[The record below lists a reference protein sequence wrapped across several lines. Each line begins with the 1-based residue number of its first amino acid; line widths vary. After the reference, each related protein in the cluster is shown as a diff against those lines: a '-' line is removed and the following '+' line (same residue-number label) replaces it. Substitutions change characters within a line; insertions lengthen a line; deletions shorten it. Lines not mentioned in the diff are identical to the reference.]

1 MVIRWYVEVSL
12 LAAWRVRVRL
22 VRRSLMVLDVHLSIR
37 LAELVQNGAR
47 ALGIDS
53 GDLSHYLAVVGMR
66 VISKLLV
73 V

>member
-1 MVIRWYVEVSL
+1 
-12 LAAWRVRVRL
+12 
-22 VRRSLMVLDVHLSIR
+22 MVLDVHLSIR
-37 LAELVQNGAR
+37 LAELVENGSR
-47 ALGIDS
+47 ALGINS